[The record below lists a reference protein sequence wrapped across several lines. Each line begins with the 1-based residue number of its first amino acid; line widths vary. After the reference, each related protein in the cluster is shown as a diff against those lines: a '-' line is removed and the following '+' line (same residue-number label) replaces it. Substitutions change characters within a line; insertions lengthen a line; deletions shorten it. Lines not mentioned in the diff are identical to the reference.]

1 MSRSRFLINVFSNP
15 ARFVLAGVVGIIVTP
30 VLVHNLHSQNYGLLI
45 FCVTVV
51 GVLEGIDLG
60 LFSTLLRFTPEL
72 SSQNKY
78 SELQALVST
87 AFFTLMAT
95 GTAMAV
101 LLYASRSLI
110 RVIAQVPDD
119 ILVNSEVVLVI
130 IGASLIFELPATA
143 IRGYLDGCQEF
154 LKANVVDALTQVMVP
169 VSTGILASNGFSI
182 SYVAVAFP
190 IASLARFVGLL
201 WMARLAKIP
210 FRPSLRQVEL
220 SSLHRRSE
228 FATLSFVS
236 DNANWWFLQLDT
248 FIAGR
253 SLSFSAVTLL
263 SVARRFPNACIELC
277 YHSFVPTYPMI
288 SAAAARKDAETIRRL
303 FVVSS
308 RNVVALVVGLFLPL
322 WVWSGEILNLWVGPD
337 LLNALPVFRVFLLFS
352 VVASLYKVMS
362 LIVQSTGNIRATS
375 SLSVLMVPFG
385 LGVAFWGAKLNGVM
399 GLAVGYASIQAF
411 AVVFLLQK
419 AMHVAEVTL
428 RLWLSRVILPIA
440 ACTLPTVLWFE
451 FSYSMFPHNI
461 YAISVSV
468 FAGGILFLGIFIFSV
483 VGFRRDDLRRR
494 VRRAF
499 TEA

>member
-15 ARFVLAGVVGIIVTP
+15 ARFVLAGIVGIIVTP
-30 VLVHNLHSQNYGLLI
+30 MLVHNLHPQNYGLLI

-60 LFSTLLRFTPEL
+60 LFSTLLRFTPDLLSHNKHAEL
-72 SSQNKY
+72 KS
-78 SELQALVST
+78 LVST
-87 AFFTLMAT
+87 AFFTLLAIGSGMA
-95 GTAMAV
+95 
-101 LLYASRSLI
+101 LLIYASRSLI

-119 ILVNSEVVLVI
+119 IRGNSEAVLVI
-130 IGASLIFELPATA
+130 VAASLIFELPATA

-154 LKANVVDALTQVMVP
+154 LKANIVDGITQVMVP
-169 VSTGILASNGFSI
+169 VSTAILASNGFSI
-182 SYVAVAFP
+182 SYVALAFP
-190 IASLARFVGLL
+190 AASVARFVGLL
-201 WMARLAKIP
+201 WMAELAKIP
-210 FRPSLRQVEL
+210 IRPSLRQVEL

-228 FATLSFVS
+228 FVTLSFVS

-253 SLSFSAVTLL
+253 LLSFSAVTLL

-288 SAAAARKDAETIRRL
+288 SAAAARKDADTIRRL

-308 RNVVALVVGLFLPL
+308 RNVLALVVGLFLPL
-322 WVWSGEILNLWVGPD
+322 WVWAGEVLNFWVGPD

-352 VVASLYKVMS
+352 VFASLYKVMS
-362 LIVQSTGNIRATS
+362 LIVQSAGNIRATS
-375 SLSVLMVPFG
+375 SLSVLMLPFG
-385 LGVAFWGAKLNGVM
+385 LGVGFLGAELNGVM

-411 AVVFLLQK
+411 AVVFLLHR
-419 AMHVAEVTL
+419 AMRAVEVTA
-428 RLWLSRVILPIA
+428 RLWLSRVSLPIA
-440 ACTLPTVLWFE
+440 ACTLPTVVWFE

-468 FAGGILFLGIFIFSV
+468 FAGGILFFGIFILSII
-483 VGFRRDDLRRR
+483 GFRGDLRRR
-494 VRRAF
+494 LHRAF